1 MRNDESTDCSRG
13 RGGTD
18 LTRNGER
25 RGHTGNRNLVVGVG
39 SAQTVEQ
46 EAVGVLELSSRHLGS
61 SKMQG
66 YDRAQSGE
74 FPKAPTLEPP

>member
-1 MRNDESTDCSRG
+1 
-13 RGGTD
+13 
-18 LTRNGER
+18 
-25 RGHTGNRNLVVGVG
+25 
-39 SAQTVEQ
+39 
-46 EAVGVLELSSRHLGS
+46 LGS